1 MKYCLRLYVLR
12 IILSNQADPDNNVG
26 KYFGILIEWVGMISI
41 IEWRRRFL
49 EYLEIE
55 RGRSLKTVA
64 AYDRYLKRFF
74 KFAEGLTRP
83 EEITAELVRRYR
95 LWLNRQGGS
104 AAGETIKKNTQNYHL
119 IALRTFLKYL
129 ASRELEVISPSG
141 IELAKLPAR
150 ELTLITPEELER
162 LLKMPD
168 QATEIGRRDQAIF
181 ELLFSTGLRI
191 SELCNLNRESL
202 NLESDEFSIRG
213 KGGKVRV
220 VFLSPVAKKALKI
233 WLDKRK
239 DMEEPLFVSQQNT
252 RLTPRS
258 IERIIK
264 RYATAAGIM
273 KSVTPHTL
281 RHSFATDLL
290 RNGADLR
297 AVQLLLGHAN
307 ISTTQ
312 VYTHIT
318 DRELRS
324 IHQRFHRRR
333 GP

>member
-1 MKYCLRLYVLR
+1 MA
-12 IILSNQADPDNNVG
+12 STNQ
-26 KYFGILIEWVGMISI
+26 ISI
-41 IEWRRRFL
+41 SEWRRQFL

-64 AYDRYLKRFF
+64 AYDRYLTRFF
-74 KFAEGLTRP
+74 KFAKEVTRP
-83 EEITAELVRRYR
+83 EEITAELVRQYR
-95 LWLNRQGGS
+95 LWLNRQS
-104 AAGETIKKNTQNYHL
+104 ATPASKSGASNGDTIKKNTQNYHL

-129 ASRELEVISPSG
+129 GSRGLDVLSPSS
-141 IELAKLPAR
+141 IELAKLSAR
-150 ELTLITPEELER
+150 ELNLITPEELER
-162 LLKMPD
+162 LLKAPD
-168 QATEIGRRDQAIF
+168 QTTLVGQRDRAIF

-191 SELCNLNRESL
+191 SELCNLDRESI
-202 NLESDEFSIRG
+202 NLESDEFSVCG
-213 KGGKVRV
+213 KGGKARI
-220 VFLSPVAKKALKI
+220 VFLSPEAKKWLKI

-239 DMEEPLFVSQQNT
+239 DMTEPLFISQQET

-264 RYATAAGIM
+264 RYAIAAGIM
-273 KSVTPHTL
+273 KPVTPHTL

-324 IHQRFHRRR
+324 VHQRFHRKSL
-333 GP
+333 

>member
-1 MKYCLRLYVLR
+1 MSENVFGESVR
-12 IILSNQADPDNNVG
+12 IEI
-26 KYFGILIEWVGMISI
+26 MTSI
-41 IEWRRRFL
+41 TEWRRQFS

-55 RGRSLKTVA
+55 RGRSVKTVE
-64 AYDRYLKRFF
+64 AYDRYLVRFF
-74 KFAEGLTRP
+74 KFAQDISRP
-83 EEITAELVRRYR
+83 EDITAERIRQYR
-95 LWLNRQGGS
+95 LWLNRQSG
-104 AAGETIKKNTQNYHL
+104 ATIGETIKKNTQNYHL

-129 ASRELEVISPSG
+129 ARRGEVTLSPAS
-141 IELAKLPAR
+141 IELAKLSAR
-150 ELTLITPEELER
+150 ELNLITPEELER
-162 LLKMPD
+162 LLKAPD
-168 QATEIGRRDQAIF
+168 QATAIGQRDRAIF

-191 SELCNLNRESL
+191 SELCNLDRESV
-202 NLESDEFSIRG
+202 NLKSDEFSVRG

-220 VFLSPVAKKALKI
+220 VFLSSEAKNALKLY
-233 WLDKRK
+233 LDKRK
-239 DMEEPLFVSQQNT
+239 DMAEPLFVSQKEE

-258 IERIIK
+258 IERFIK
-264 RYATAAGIM
+264 AYAIKAGIM
-273 KSVTPHTL
+273 KPITPHTL

-324 IHQRFHRRR
+324 VHQRFHRK
-333 GP
+333 G

>member
-1 MKYCLRLYVLR
+1 MA
-12 IILSNQADPDNNVG
+12 S
-26 KYFGILIEWVGMISI
+26 IS
-41 IEWRRRFL
+41 EWRKQFL

-55 RGRSLKTVA
+55 RGRSVKTVE
-64 AYDRYLKRFF
+64 AYDRYLTRFF
-74 KFAEGLTRP
+74 KFAKDISRP
-83 EEITAELVRRYR
+83 EDITAEEIRQYR
-95 LWLNRQGGS
+95 LWLNRQPASPSGG
-104 AAGETIKKNTQNYHL
+104 AGTGAETIKKNTQNYHL

-129 ASRELEVISPSG
+129 ALRGETVLSPSS
-141 IELAKLPAR
+141 IELAKLSAR
-150 ELTLITPEELER
+150 ELNLISPEELER
-162 LLKMPD
+162 LLKAPD
-168 QATEIGRRDQAIF
+168 QATLIGQRDRAIF

-191 SELCNLNRESL
+191 SELCNLERESV
-202 NLESDEFSIRG
+202 NLESDEFSVRG

-220 VFLSPVAKKALKI
+220 VFLSPEAKKWLKI

-239 DMEEPLFVSQQNT
+239 DMAEPLFVNQQET

-264 RYATAAGIM
+264 RYAVAAGIM
-273 KSVTPHTL
+273 KPVTPHTL

-324 IHQRFHRRR
+324 VHQRFHRTK
-333 GP
+333 

>member
-1 MKYCLRLYVLR
+1 MA
-12 IILSNQADPDNNVG
+12 S
-26 KYFGILIEWVGMISI
+26 ISI
-41 IEWRRRFL
+41 TEWRRQFS

-55 RGRSLKTVA
+55 RGRSVKTVE
-64 AYDRYLKRFF
+64 AYDRYLARFF
-74 KFAEGLTRP
+74 KFAKDISRP
-83 EEITAELVRRYR
+83 EDITAEAIRQYR
-95 LWLNRQGGS
+95 LWLNRQFAVANG
-104 AAGETIKKNTQNYHL
+104 GETIKKNTQNYHL

-129 ASRELEVISPSG
+129 ALRGETVLSPSS
-141 IELAKLPAR
+141 IELAKLSAR
-150 ELTLITPEELER
+150 ELNLISPEELER
-162 LLKMPD
+162 LLKAPD
-168 QATEIGRRDQAIF
+168 QATIIGRRDRAIF

-191 SELCNLNRESL
+191 SELCNLDREEV
-202 NLESDEFSIRG
+202 NLKSDEFSVRG

-220 VFLSPVAKKALKI
+220 VFLSLEAKTALKMC
-233 WLDKRK
+233 LEKRK
-239 DMEEPLFVSQQNT
+239 DMAEPLFVNQQEK

-258 IERIIK
+258 IERFIK
-264 RYATAAGIM
+264 HYAIKAGIM
-273 KSVTPHTL
+273 KPVTPHTL

-324 IHQRFHRRR
+324 VHQRFHRTK
-333 GP
+333 